1 MSSPHRHAFARSP
14 LALAV
19 AFALFGAAASAFAQT
34 TAPTQALESV
44 VVTATREARDALSTP
59 AAVTRID
66 GDVLRDGK
74 LQINLSE
81 SLARVPGLT
90 AANRENYAQDLQ
102 ISIRGFGARATF
114 GVRGVRLYADGIPA
128 SMPDGQGQVSHFA
141 LSGADRLEVLRGPF
155 SALYGNSSGGV
166 IAITTEDGKD
176 PQRISL
182 DVMAGSRDTL
192 RGAFGLRGAGFLNY
206 ALDVSTFS
214 TDGAREHSAARRD
227 SANVKLTR
235 AIGDGKLT
243 LIANMVSMP
252 DAQDPLGLSRAEFD
266 ADATRATPAALQFNT
281 RKTVR
286 QSQLGMLYEQP
297 FAQSQKVS
305 LTLYGGNRK
314 VEQFQSITVGAQTP
328 ATSPGGVID
337 LGRDYKG
344 IDLRWR
350 IKNQFGGGSLSTT
363 VGVSHDV
370 LDEERKGFRNFTG
383 VGATPANVCGTGTL
397 VCGIKGAL
405 RRDEDN
411 KLTSTDPYLQL
422 EWDSGPFTVIGGV
435 RQTKVKFDSSDK
447 YIVPGNLNDSGA
459 ASYTGTLPVLGV
471 NYRVAPNW
479 SVYASFA
486 RGFETPTF
494 NEIAY
499 RPGGQT
505 GLNFALEP
513 SRSKHAELGTKWR
526 GSDALRVDAAL
537 FTVDTKDELVVL
549 TNSGGRSTFQNATRT
564 QRKGIELA
572 ASADISPAISVLA
585 SATILD
591 ATYKDGFFTC
601 TATPCATANV
611 AIAAGNRMPG
621 IARTSSYVEGSWRFT
636 GKSKLTAEWRSSGKV
651 FVNDLNTDT
660 APSYTVFNLALTS
673 EYKLGAGALKPVLRI
688 DNVADKK
695 YAGSVIVN
703 DGNGR
708 FFEPAAPRTVY
719 VGVGWTYQ

>member
-1 MSSPHRHAFARSP
+1 MPSPHRHAFARSP
-14 LALAV
+14 LALAL
-19 AFALFGAAASAFAQT
+19 ASALLGGAAGAFAQT

-102 ISIRGFGARATF
+102 ISIRGFGARSTF

-141 LSGADRLEVLRGPF
+141 LSGADRVEVLRGPF

-166 IAITTEDGKD
+166 IAIITEDGAD
-176 PQRISL
+176 PQRLSV

-192 RGAFGLRGAGFLNY
+192 RGNVGLRGAGWMNY
-206 ALDVSTFS
+206 AMDVSTFS

-227 SANVKLTR
+227 SGNVKLTR
-235 AIGDGKLT
+235 AMGDGKLT
-243 LIANMVSMP
+243 LIANTVSMP

-266 ADATRATPAALQFNT
+266 ADPTRATPAALLFNT

-297 FAQSQKVS
+297 FAQTQKVS

-344 IDLRWR
+344 VDLRWR
-350 IKNQFGGGSLSTT
+350 IREPLGSGTLSAT

-383 VGATPANVCGTGTL
+383 TGATQVL
-397 VCGIKGAL
+397 GIKGAL

-411 KLTSTDPYLQL
+411 KLTNTDPYLQL
-422 EWDSGPFTVIGGV
+422 EWDSGPLTVIGGV

-447 YIVPGNLNDSGA
+447 FIATGNPDDSGA
-459 ASYTGTLPVLGV
+459 ASYKGTLPVLGV
-471 NYRVAPNW
+471 NYRAAPNW
-479 SVYASFA
+479 SVYASVA

-505 GLNFALEP
+505 GLNFALKP

-537 FTVDTKDELVVL
+537 FTIDTKDELVVL

-572 ASADISPAISVLA
+572 ASADITPAISVLA
-585 SATILD
+585 SATVLD

-601 TATPCATANV
+601 TATPCTAANV
-611 AIAAGNRMPG
+611 AIPAGNRMPG
-621 IARTSSYVEGSWRFT
+621 IARTSSYVEGAWRFS
-636 GKSKLTAEWRSSGKV
+636 GKSKLSAEWRSNGKV
-651 FVNDLNTDT
+651 FVNDLNTDA
-660 APSYTVFNLALTS
+660 APSYNVFNLALTS
-673 EYKLGAGALKPVLRI
+673 EYKLGAGTLKPVLRI
-688 DNVADKK
+688 DNVGDKK

-719 VGVGWTYQ
+719 VGASWTYQ